1 VVNSLVTLAMA
12 ASTWEQVMA
21 IVILMTNAMEA
32 LYVDGVETPI
42 VTIYVM
48 IMASVLTIVLL
59 NMPALKLAHRLQL
72 L

>member
-1 VVNSLVTLAMA
+1 
-12 ASTWEQVMA
+12 MA